1 MNVWVWVISCGED
14 VCVCEGIQILLV
26 SIQLFSSSM
35 CVQEEKKNE
44 LSNKSKQYP
53 TNNKRFSSKV
63 PRADWVSILNLK
75 TRLSH
80 VNFFIYKELKECL
93 WLVQYLS
100 IVSTFFLFV
109 RKAKSNCSFQFETC
123 YVLLMLTYTI
133 KTISFKKYKTFLH
146 EHVWNGIDLVWH
158 YKEVNKSMPQDIFNF
173 EHATILV
180 LFAYLFNFNTFECW
194 TK

>member
-1 MNVWVWVISCGED
+1 MWANTNFIGFYSA
-14 VCVCEGIQILLV
+14 
-26 SIQLFSSSM
+26 FSSSM

-80 VNFFIYKELKECL
+80 VNFFIYRSKRVCGWFSTCPKYRHFFDLSEKLNSMIQYSFILNVLCSIDVDAPSKPYPSKE
-93 WLVQYLS
+93 
-100 IVSTFFLFV
+100 
-109 RKAKSNCSFQFETC
+109 
-123 YVLLMLTYTI
+123 
-133 KTISFKKYKTFLH
+133 YKTVLYVYMF
-146 EHVWNGIDLVWH
+146 ESGIDLVWH
-158 YKEVNKSMPQDIFNF
+158 YKEVNKTVPQDIFNF
-173 EHATILV
+173 EQTTILV
-180 LFAYLFNFNTFECW
+180 LFGYLFNSNTFKSL

>member
-1 MNVWVWVISCGED
+1 MCGCEHVGID
-14 VCVCEGIQILLV
+14 VCRCERIQILLV

-80 VNFFIYKELKECL
+80 VNFFIYRIIKGS
-93 WLVQYLS
+93 LVGRYLS
-100 IVSTFFLFV
+100 KVSTFFRFV
-109 RKAKSNCSFQFETC
+109 RKAKFNDTIFSILNVLCSIDVDVHHQNHILQKNIKQFYMYTC
-123 YVLLMLTYTI
+123 LRVVLILYGITKRLTKLCLRTYS
-133 KTISFKKYKTFLH
+133 ISSKPPFWFC
-146 EHVWNGIDLVWH
+146 LVIYSIPTH
-158 YKEVNKSMPQDIFNF
+158 SSR
-173 EHATILV
+173 
-180 LFAYLFNFNTFECW
+180 
-194 TK
+194 

>member
-1 MNVWVWVISCGED
+1 MWTNTNFIGFYSA
-14 VCVCEGIQILLV
+14 
-26 SIQLFSSSM
+26 FSSSM

-80 VNFFIYKELKECL
+80 VNFFIKGIVRVCGWFCTCPKYRHFF
-93 WLVQYLS
+93 YLS
-100 IVSTFFLFV
+100 EKSKVQLLVSNSERVIFDW
-109 RKAKSNCSFQFETC
+109 CW
-123 YVLLMLTYTI
+123 YTTS
-133 KTISFKKYKTFLH
+133 KPYPSKEYKTVLH
-146 EHVWNGIDLVWH
+146 VHASNGIDLVWH
-158 YKEVNKSMPQDIFNF
+158 YKKVSKTAPQDIFNF
-173 EHATILV
+173 EQTTILV
-180 LFAYLFNFNTFECW
+180 LFGYLFNSNTFDRL

>member
-1 MNVWVWVISCGED
+1 MCR
-14 VCVCEGIQILLV
+14 CERIQILLV

-53 TNNKRFSSKV
+53 TNNKRFSLKV

-80 VNFFIYKELKECL
+80 VNFFIYIEMNRVL
-93 WLVQYLS
+93 WLVRYLS
-100 IVSTFFLFV
+100 KVSTFFRFV
-109 RKAKSNCSFQFETC
+109 RKAKFNDTVFSILNVLCSIDVDVHHQNHILQKNIKQFYMYMFE
-123 YVLLMLTYTI
+123 
-133 KTISFKKYKTFLH
+133 S
-146 EHVWNGIDLVWH
+146 GIDLVWH
-158 YKEVNKSMPQDIFNF
+158 YKEVNKTVPQDIFNF
-173 EHATILV
+173 EQATILV
-180 LFAYLFNFNTFECW
+180 LFGYLFNSNTFKSL

>member
-1 MNVWVWVISCGED
+1 MCGCESSHVVENVSL
-14 VCVCEGIQILLV
+14 CEQKQILLV

-80 VNFFIYKELKECL
+80 VNFFIYRSERVCGCFSTCPKYRHFF
-93 WLVQYLS
+93 YLS
-100 IVSTFFLFV
+100 EKQSPVV
-109 RKAKSNCSFQFETC
+109 SFQFGTR
-123 YVLLMLTYTI
+123 YIQLMLIYNI
-133 KTISFKKYKTFLH
+133 KTISFKR
-146 EHVWNGIDLVWH
+146 I
-158 YKEVNKSMPQDIFNF
+158 
-173 EHATILV
+173 
-180 LFAYLFNFNTFECW
+180 
-194 TK
+194 

>member
-1 MNVWVWVISCGED
+1 MCGCEPSHVAKLLNELLD
-14 VCVCEGIQILLV
+14 VCRCERIQILLV

-80 VNFFIYKELKECL
+80 VNFFIYRSKRVCGWFSTCPKYRHFFDLSEKLNSMI
-93 WLVQYLS
+93 QY
-100 IVSTFFLFV
+100 FLFW
-109 RKAKSNCSFQFETC
+109 TC
-123 YVLLMLTYTI
+123 YVRLMLMYTI
-133 KTISFKKYKTFLH
+133 KTISFKR
-146 EHVWNGIDLVWH
+146 I
-158 YKEVNKSMPQDIFNF
+158 
-173 EHATILV
+173 
-180 LFAYLFNFNTFECW
+180 
-194 TK
+194 